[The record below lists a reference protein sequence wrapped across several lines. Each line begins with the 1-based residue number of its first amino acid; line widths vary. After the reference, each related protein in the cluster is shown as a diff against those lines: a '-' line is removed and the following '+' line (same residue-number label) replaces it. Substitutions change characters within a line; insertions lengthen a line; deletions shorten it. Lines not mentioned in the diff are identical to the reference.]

1 MYNLFATDNVGGG
14 RAGTLGPTKQEV
26 VMAQDLR
33 GKWVLVTGAASG
45 IGRETCLLLAGEGSN
60 LVLADIDESG
70 LASLAVELEALGA
83 EVLHKVTDITDGEQV
98 EALAGEVRKMV
109 GAVDILLNNAG
120 IGYSA
125 ELKDTTDEQWER
137 LISINFLGA
146 VRMINAF
153 VPEMISK
160 GRGQIINVSTGQ
172 VFYPVPT
179 WGAYAASKAA
189 LATYSECLTWE
200 LRRFGIKVTTIFP
213 GLINT
218 PFYSEVEAHNPA
230 QKLVLWC
237 IQRFGASPASMAA
250 KIVRGMRRGK
260 RRVIHSW
267 INWLTYLGKRAA
279 PHAYDLAGDT
289 FARALSEK
297 PEA

>member
-1 MYNLFATDNVGGG
+1 
-14 RAGTLGPTKQEV
+14 
-26 VMAQDLR
+26 MAQGLR

-60 LVLADIDESG
+60 LVLVDIDDGG
-70 LASLAVELEALGA
+70 LLSLAGELEALGA

-98 EALAGEVRKMV
+98 EALAGEVRDRV
-109 GAVDILLNNAG
+109 GVVDILLNNAG

-125 ELKDTTDEQWER
+125 ELKDTTEEQWRR
-137 LISINFLGA
+137 LVDINFLGA
-146 VRMINAF
+146 VRMVNAF
-153 VPEMISK
+153 VPEMISR
-160 GRGQIINVSTGQ
+160 GRGQIVNVSTGQ

-179 WGAYAASKAA
+179 CGAYAASKAA

-213 GLINT
+213 GLIST

-230 QKLVLWC
+230 QKLVLWW
-237 IQRFGASPASMAA
+237 IQRFGASPKGMAA
-250 KIVRGMRRGK
+250 KIVSGMRRGK

-267 INWLTYLGKRAA
+267 LNWLTYLGRRAV
-279 PHAYDLAGDT
+279 PHAYDLVGDA

-297 PEA
+297 PKV

>member
-1 MYNLFATDNVGGG
+1 MV
-14 RAGTLGPTKQEV
+14 
-26 VMAQDLR
+26 QDLR

-45 IGRETCLLLAGEGSN
+45 IGRETCLILAREGSN
-60 LVLADIDESG
+60 LVLADIDEGG
-70 LASLAVELEALGA
+70 LASLAEELESLGS

-98 EALAGEVRKMV
+98 EALAGEVRERV
-109 GAVDILLNNAG
+109 GSPDVLLNNAG

-125 ELKDTTDEQWER
+125 ELTDTSDEQWER
-137 LISINFLGA
+137 LISINLLGA

-160 GRGQIINVSTGQ
+160 GGGQIINVSTGQ

-213 GLINT
+213 GLIST

-230 QKLVLWC
+230 QKLVLWW
-237 IQRFGASPASMAA
+237 IQRFGATPERMAA
-250 KIVRGMRRGK
+250 KIVIGIKKGK
-260 RRVIHSW
+260 RRVIQSW
-267 INWLTYLGKRAA
+267 INWFTYLGRRAA
-279 PHAYDLAGDT
+279 PHAYDMVGDT

-297 PEA
+297 SKV